1 MNVYEG
7 MARRRGLVWFAS
19 LALALAGAF
28 VATRLP
34 SGIYPEVEFP
44 RIVVVAH
51 AGDAPP
57 DVTQI
62 SLTRPLEAALATVLG
77 VERIRS
83 KTIRGATEMSL
94 QFAPGTDMWRALQ
107 LVESRVAAT
116 RPTLPPGADIGVER
130 LTTTSFPVLTYN
142 LTGPIDPRR
151 LRELGEF
158 VLKPAFS
165 RVRGVGRVEVLGGD
179 VREIEVILDPD
190 RTVALHLRPSQI
202 AEKLRAQTVLQ
213 AVGRLEES
221 HSLVTVMVSGEP
233 AELDDLRA
241 IPVGVG
247 ADGSPIPL
255 GAIAE
260 VREGAEDKL
269 LRVAGPGGETVLLS
283 IARLPGASTP
293 EVVSNVEAVARELA
307 VSLPSGVQLTP
318 VYDQAALVDES
329 IRSVRDAILIG
340 IALCVAVIALFL
352 RNLRAGLAA
361 SVSVPL
367 TLGATF
373 LPMGILGQSLNLMS
387 LGGLAVAIGL
397 VIDDAIVVIEAIGKR
412 VQEGVAPADAARQAT
427 RALLAALDRDHR
439 DHGGGVPPARLVAGR
454 GRPILLGFGDDAF
467 DGGSHLLGG
476 CPDHGPA
483 RREAMAA
490 AAPESHATVTLHGN
504 LRSHGA
510 PAAQAALDRLARGGG
525 APRPGRGQ
533 RLRGSLWLPANHG
546 RGSLCARLLLARRDV
561 AR

>member
-62 SLTRPLEAALATVLG
+62 SLTRPLEAALATVMG

-221 HSLVTVMVSGEP
+221 HSLVTVMVS
-233 AELDDLRA
+233 
-241 IPVGVG
+241 
-247 ADGSPIPL
+247 
-255 GAIAE
+255 
-260 VREGAEDKL
+260 
-269 LRVAGPGGETVLLS
+269 
-283 IARLPGASTP
+283 
-293 EVVSNVEAVARELA
+293 
-307 VSLPSGVQLTP
+307 
-318 VYDQAALVDES
+318 
-329 IRSVRDAILIG
+329 
-340 IALCVAVIALFL
+340 
-352 RNLRAGLAA
+352 
-361 SVSVPL
+361 
-367 TLGATF
+367 
-373 LPMGILGQSLNLMS
+373 
-387 LGGLAVAIGL
+387 
-397 VIDDAIVVIEAIGKR
+397 
-412 VQEGVAPADAARQAT
+412 
-427 RALLAALDRDHR
+427 
-439 DHGGGVPPARLVAGR
+439 
-454 GRPILLGFGDDAF
+454 
-467 DGGSHLLGG
+467 
-476 CPDHGPA
+476 
-483 RREAMAA
+483 
-490 AAPESHATVTLHGN
+490 
-504 LRSHGA
+504 
-510 PAAQAALDRLARGGG
+510 
-525 APRPGRGQ
+525 
-533 RLRGSLWLPANHG
+533 
-546 RGSLCARLLLARRDV
+546 
-561 AR
+561 